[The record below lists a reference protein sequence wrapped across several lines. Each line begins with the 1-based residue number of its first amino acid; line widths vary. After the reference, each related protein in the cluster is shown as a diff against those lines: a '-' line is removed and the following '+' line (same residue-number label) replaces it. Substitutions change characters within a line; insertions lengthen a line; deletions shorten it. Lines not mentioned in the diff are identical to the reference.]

1 MEILFPVLVLTSMP
15 SAWSCTIL
23 EERRAAKEGAVM
35 LLNLLIQMDQ
45 GLKVLRD
52 IAEIL
57 NANFENYEPIDLE
70 VGGSVPFAPY
80 DATAKVVLPCDLES
94 LSDFE

>member
-1 MEILFPVLVLTSMP
+1 
-15 SAWSCTIL
+15 
-23 EERRAAKEGAVM
+23 M